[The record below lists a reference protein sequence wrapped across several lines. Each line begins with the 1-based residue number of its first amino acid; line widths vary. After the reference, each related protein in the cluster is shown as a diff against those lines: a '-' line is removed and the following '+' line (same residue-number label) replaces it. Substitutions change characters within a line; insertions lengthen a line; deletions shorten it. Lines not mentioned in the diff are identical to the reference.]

1 MGESMRAPLAAL
13 ALALG
18 LVATAPARAEAPS
31 TGTASTTAS
40 STAAA
45 RSTVGD
51 EPDHDALIE
60 RAWQRGETYL
70 APEERGPGQAADG
83 GPTPNAIAAFFVAM
97 GLATVFALWRGRD
110 NF

>member
-1 MGESMRAPLAAL
+1 MRAPLAAL
-13 ALALG
+13 ALAFG
-18 LVATAPARAEAPS
+18 LAATAPAWGEDPS
-31 TGTASTTAS
+31 TATASTATVAG
-40 STAAA
+40 STAP
-45 RSTVGD
+45 D

-70 APEERGPGQAADG
+70 APEDRWPGQAADG